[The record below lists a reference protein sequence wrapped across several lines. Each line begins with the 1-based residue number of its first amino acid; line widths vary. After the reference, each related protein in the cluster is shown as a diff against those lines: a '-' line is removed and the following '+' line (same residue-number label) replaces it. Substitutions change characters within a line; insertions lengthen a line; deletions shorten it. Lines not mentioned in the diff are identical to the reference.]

1 MKKTERLRPTGKQ
14 GLIIAAASWLSMT
27 LGLFTA
33 GAAGNLAREAGM
45 AAYWSSIVQ
54 GVVMSTFVL
63 TVVYVLKNRY
73 SLPWRL
79 LPFAAKGMLHF
90 LCGFG
95 TAAMLGATGFAV
107 LAATDE
113 IVVTGWSMSP
123 EAAAA
128 LMGNV
133 LFALLYEALPEELSL
148 RGLLYS
154 GLRLRLPVFLAYA
167 GQIALFI
174 LVPVTVVFLQRLT
187 GRAEGGRIS
196 TEYVI
201 LLAGFGFT
209 LQLWRTL
216 TGSLWASVGFHLAY
230 LAVARFAVAQGEH
243 RILSYSERTAGTGEV
258 FILFGMMVTGS
269 AAVLIALIIRR
280 HWLARTK
287 TG

>member
-1 MKKTERLRPTGKQ
+1 MNKTERLRPTGKH

-45 AAYWSSIVQ
+45 AAYWSFIVQ

-79 LPFAAKGMLHF
+79 LPFTAKGMLHF
-90 LCGFG
+90 LCGSG
-95 TAAMLGATGFAV
+95 TAVMLGAAGFAV
-107 LAATDE
+107 LAVTDE
-113 IVVTGWSMSP
+113 IVVTGWSLSP
-123 EAAAA
+123 EVASA

-154 GLRLRLPVFLAYA
+154 GLRLRLPVFWAYA

-187 GRAEGGRIS
+187 GLAEGSIS
-196 TEYVI
+196 AEYVI

-230 LAVARFAVAQGEH
+230 LVIARFAVAQGEH
-243 RILSYSERTAGTGEV
+243 RILSYTEETAGTGEV
-258 FILFGMMVTGS
+258 FILFGMMITGS

-280 HWLARTK
+280 HWLARNK